1 MESCDVHGSGSG
13 PAVISGPFVV
23 SRSDVEYLRHSGS
36 DWEIAQAAW
45 VSTSS
50 CEHRTEQEAARL
62 IKYLARHEHW
72 TPFAQTSLT
81 FRFHVPIFVA
91 RQLMRHNVG
100 IVWNEESRR
109 YVDTPPTFYMPSEW
123 RGRPVGGIKQGS
135 SGRISGR
142 EEEYAF
148 EYYLEAKAEALH
160 SYKELLK
167 LGVAPEQAR
176 MVLPLCT
183 MTQIVATMSLS
194 AAHRICRLRLDSHA
208 QSEIRDVA
216 VQISSICQR
225 YFPLAW
231 SALSDASTASSNG
244 SVSPPTETST
254 ASSGP
259 DSQPSKPPTT

>member
-1 MESCDVHGSGSG
+1 MTDNLQAAGTG
-13 PAVISGPFVV
+13 PAVISGPIVV
-23 SRSDVEYLRHSGS
+23 YGSTVEYLRHSGT
-36 DWEIAQAAW
+36 DRAIAEAAW
-45 VSTSS
+45 VSTDSAKG
-50 CEHRTEQEAARL
+50 RTEDDVRRIL
-62 IKYLARHEHW
+62 RYLAKHEHW

-81 FRFHVPIFVA
+81 LRVEVPIFVA

-135 SGRISGR
+135 SGVLHPSKTVGIDWRVKMLIRTCDRIYR
-142 EEEYAF
+142 CM
-148 EYYLEAKAEALH
+148 
-160 SYKELLK
+160 LK

-244 SVSPPTETST
+244 SVSLPMETST